1 MTTSLDSKDA
11 LRSADG
17 VTSPVGKDRDRLL
30 LSLSI
35 SPEAFNRLG
44 ELAEAPG
51 KSWDEVI
58 SKAFVLYM
66 EAADASR
73 KGKAVGIAPTADVLE
88 TQFIGFCGCRD
99 MPRPKRRAGRG
110 QVAI

>member
-1 MTTSLDSKDA
+1 M
-11 LRSADG
+11 
-17 VTSPVGKDRDRLL
+17 L

-66 EAADASR
+66 EAVDASR

-88 TQFIGFCGCRD
+88 TQFIGF
-99 MPRPKRRAGRG
+99 
-110 QVAI
+110 

>member
-1 MTTSLDSKDA
+1 M
-11 LRSADG
+11 
-17 VTSPVGKDRDRLL
+17 
-30 LSLSI
+30 
-35 SPEAFNRLG
+35 SPEAFNKLA

-66 EAADASR
+66 EAADADR

-88 TQFIGFCGCRD
+88 IQFIGF
-99 MPRPKRRAGRG
+99 
-110 QVAI
+110 

>member
-17 VTSPVGKDRDRLL
+17 VTSPVGISKDRDRLL

-88 TQFIGFCGCRD
+88 TQFIGF
-99 MPRPKRRAGRG
+99 
-110 QVAI
+110 

>member
-1 MTTSLDSKDA
+1 MTTLYSKDV

-17 VTSPVGKDRDRLL
+17 ITSPVAFSRDGDRLI
-30 LSLSI
+30 LSI
-35 SPEAFNRLG
+35 SMSPEAFNKLE

-66 EAADASR
+66 EAVDANR

-88 TQFIGFCGCRD
+88 TEFVGF
-99 MPRPKRRAGRG
+99 
-110 QVAI
+110 

>member
-1 MTTSLDSKDA
+1 MTTSLDSKDVP
-11 LRSADG
+11 RSADR
-17 VTSPVGKDRDRLL
+17 VTSPVAISKDGDRLL

-35 SPEAFNRLG
+35 SPQAFNKLG
-44 ELAEAPG
+44 ELADAPG

-88 TQFIGFCGCRD
+88 TQFIGF
-99 MPRPKRRAGRG
+99 
-110 QVAI
+110 